1 MTNCLTQAKLWVKK
15 SSVSLITAATDGYF
29 TLWDLTD
36 TMESFYDISFSTL
49 KAKQSFENSSIIP
62 KDIACENR
70 YHVHSNSIKAM
81 DLVPLSDDDALVVT
95 AGDDSSIAVS
105 VLRTRL
111 TTSNLG
117 QIGVNATVAT
127 ISIPDAHAASVTA
140 LRILRRGNDDGAG
153 AETLVSRLTLVS
165 SGNDHRVKLWSIAL
179 DRSKHLT
186 EAISVEFLLD
196 RYSAVADIASL
207 SFLSDP
213 TPEDDSDSRE
223 LKLQGKLLVGGAGME
238 MFETRVR

>member
-1 MTNCLTQAKLWVKK
+1 MTNCLTQAKLWVKE

-36 TMESFYDISFSTL
+36 TLESFYDISSSTL
-49 KAKQSFENSSIIP
+49 KAKQSLENPSIIP

-70 YHVHSNSIKAM
+70 YQVHSNSIKAM
-81 DLVPLSDDDALVVT
+81 DLVPLSDADALVVT

-105 VLRTRL
+105 VLRTHL
-111 TTSNLG
+111 TTSNLD

-140 LRILRRGNDDGAG
+140 LRILHRGNGNGAG
-153 AETLVSRLTLVS
+153 VETPVSRLTLVS

-213 TPEDDSDSRE
+213 IPEDDPDPLE
-223 LKLQGKLLVGGAGME
+223 QKLQGKLLVGGAGME
-238 MFETRVR
+238 MFEARVR